1 MQEDHTH
8 QSEGLEEEAKP
19 TAPTPSLGALLSLI
33 TPQFKEHRLRLT
45 IGFIALVSVDFLQL
59 MIPRILKHG
68 VDALSAGN
76 ATPELLF
83 KLGAGIVAIALFVVG
98 FRFVWRT
105 LIIGFSRY
113 LERALRNRI
122 FNHILVMDQ
131 PFFEKRSIGDIM
143 AHASNDLAAVQLAC
157 GMGMVAAVDAL
168 VLAIAAIGFM
178 IHIHPMLTLM
188 ALLPMPI
195 LAISTRLLSSKLHHR
210 FNTVQESF
218 SLIMEFA
225 RSALISVKLSKAYT
239 LERIQTREFNR
250 LGKIYAR
257 ANIQVAMVQ
266 GVLFP
271 AATLIGNLGLLAI
284 LLFGGKLV
292 ISKTITMG
300 DFVAFITYLQM
311 LIWPMMAVGWV
322 ANLLQR
328 GLTAMRRVHS
338 LISSEPLL
346 LDRPSSPH
354 AAVLQPTIS
363 VNQLSF
369 TYPSSSQPDLEN
381 ISFSVTSGIIG
392 IAGRTGSGKSTLC
405 KLLVRLYPVP
415 DNTVFFGE
423 RDVNDLSLVSVRSQ
437 IGYVSQE
444 PVLFSD
450 TMSANIAFGREDASI
465 EEIEQAARD
474 ADIHKD
480 IIEFPSGYN
489 TFIGERGVTLSG
501 GQRQRVALAR
511 ALICNRP
518 VLVLDD
524 GLSAVDTETESK
536 ILEVLRSRLKGRTV
550 FIVSNR
556 IKLLSM
562 TDRILLL
569 NQGRL
574 VNDGDHNTLLE
585 ENEFY
590 QTMYKKQMQNEKET
604 KQDA

>member
-1 MQEDHTH
+1 
-8 QSEGLEEEAKP
+8 
-19 TAPTPSLGALLSLI
+19 
-33 TPQFKEHRLRLT
+33 
-45 IGFIALVSVDFLQL
+45 
-59 MIPRILKHG
+59 
-68 VDALSAGN
+68 
-76 ATPELLF
+76 
-83 KLGAGIVAIALFVVG
+83 
-98 FRFVWRT
+98 
-105 LIIGFSRY
+105 
-113 LERALRNRI
+113 
-122 FNHILVMDQ
+122 
-131 PFFEKRSIGDIM
+131 
-143 AHASNDLAAVQLAC
+143 
-157 GMGMVAAVDAL
+157 
-168 VLAIAAIGFM
+168 
-178 IHIHPMLTLM
+178 
-188 ALLPMPI
+188 
-195 LAISTRLLSSKLHHR
+195 
-210 FNTVQESF
+210 
-218 SLIMEFA
+218 MEFA

-239 LERIQTREFNR
+239 LETIQTREFNR
-250 LGKIYAR
+250 LGKNYAQ

-284 LLFGGKLV
+284 LLFGGQLV
-292 ISKTITMG
+292 ISNKITMG

-328 GLTAMRRVHS
+328 GITAMRRVHS

-346 LDRPSSPH
+346 LDRPPSLN
-354 AAVLQPTIS
+354 AAELKPTIS
-363 VNQLSF
+363 VNQLNF
-369 TYPSSSQPDLEN
+369 TYPSSSQADLKN

-415 DNTVFFGE
+415 DNTVFFGKS
-423 RDVNDLSLVSVRSQ
+423 DVNDLSLVSIRSQ
-437 IGYVSQE
+437 MGYVSQE

-450 TMSANIAFGREDASI
+450 SIRANIAFGREDATA
-465 EEIEQAARD
+465 EDIEQAARD

-480 IIEFPSGYN
+480 IIEFPSAYN
-489 TFIGERGVTLSG
+489 TIIGERGVTLSG

-518 VLVLDD
+518 VLVIDD

-536 ILEVLRSRLKGRTV
+536 ILDVLRSRLKGKTV

-569 NQGRL
+569 DRGRL
-574 VNDGDHNTLLE
+574 ANDGDHKTLLE

-590 QTMYKKQMQNEKET
+590 QTMYQKQMQNDKEI

>member
-1 MQEDHTH
+1 MQEDHTQ